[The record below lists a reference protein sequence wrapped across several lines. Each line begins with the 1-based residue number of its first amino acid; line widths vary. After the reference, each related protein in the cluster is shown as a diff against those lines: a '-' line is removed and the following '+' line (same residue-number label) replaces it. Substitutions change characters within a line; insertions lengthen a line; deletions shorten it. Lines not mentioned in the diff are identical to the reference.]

1 VTIAQLIEQHQMLKG
16 AYEKDQKRFNEHW
29 KATLEQMQ
37 QLQAKI
43 TEQMTQQ
50 GIKSQRTDH
59 GTAILADVMQCRIDP
74 ENKEQYLDNC
84 LENWDAFGGEMLQIG
99 APKVEAVR
107 AYMDQHGGQ
116 LPPFVKSDT
125 VLRFSIRKA

>member
-1 VTIAQLIEQHQMLKG
+1 
-16 AYEKDQKRFNEHW
+16 
-29 KATLEQMQ
+29 
-37 QLQAKI
+37 
-43 TEQMTQQ
+43 
-50 GIKSQRTDH
+50 
-59 GTAILADVMQCRIDP
+59 MQCRIDP